1 MRRPSNSPKLVRLTF
16 TSSTRSEP
24 CGFLLRAGAA
34 ALLYADAMIAT
45 LSRSGVR
52 RWLGCAG
59 ALLLAAGAMAAEI
72 HDAVLAHDVE
82 RVRQLLLEN
91 PDLVNARTE
100 RGDTP
105 LYIAAFRGYSKQM
118 IPVLLQFGADPAPA
132 PNDRL
137 ETPLSIAR
145 ELNMKQAAGLLLRA
159 GAKDDAL
166 SWAAEFRYATMKGD
180 AAVVAAQA
188 AAHPAVVNARNGFGQ
203 TPLMLAVAMERPTPN
218 VITTL
223 LTLGADPNA
232 TNNYGGT
239 AYAIAVEHEKGQI
252 AALLRER
259 GGKETPGTR
268 SAALRIA
275 VRRGLL
281 AEVETFLT
289 RQPELVDAT
298 DDLRR
303 TALFLAC
310 VQGSLPLVEALLRRA
325 ADVNGA
331 DFADNTPLHGAAL
344 AGNADLVKVLL
355 AKGADPRRVT
365 RQKVTPLLNA
375 AASGSLPAVEALLA
389 AGADARAVDNLG
401 ETALHRAAAGGHTE
415 LIRRLLELGLPVDVR
430 DRQRHTPLHQA
441 AERGR
446 VEAVRL
452 LLARGANSTLRDF
465 AGLTPAELAEKRKQ
479 EEAAKILRA
488 PAAK

>member
-1 MRRPSNSPKLVRLTF
+1 ML
-16 TSSTRSEP
+16 
-24 CGFLLRAGAA
+24 GAA
-34 ALLYADAMIAT
+34 
-45 LSRSGVR
+45 SR
-52 RWLGCAG
+52 
-59 ALLLAAGAMAAEI
+59 AAEI
-72 HDAVLAHDVE
+72 HDAVLAHDLD

-91 PDLVNARTE
+91 PDLVNVRTE

-105 LYIAAFRGYSKQM
+105 LYIAAFRGYSKQL

-132 PNDRL
+132 PNDRR

-159 GAKDDAL
+159 GAKDDDL
-166 SWAAEFRYATMKGD
+166 SWAAEFRYSTMKGD
-180 AAVVAAQA
+180 ADVVAAQA

-203 TPLMLAVAMERPTPN
+203 TPLMLAVALERPSPN

-223 LTLGADPNA
+223 LSLGADPNA

-239 AYAIAVEHEKGQI
+239 AYAIAVEHEKGRI
-252 AALLRER
+252 AALLREL

-281 AEVETFLT
+281 AEVEKFLMQ
-289 RQPELVDAT
+289 QPELVDAA

-310 VQGSLPLVEALLRRA
+310 VQGSLPIAEALLRKGA
-325 ADVNGA
+325 NPNGA
-331 DFADNTPLHGAAL
+331 DFSDNTPLHGAAS
-344 AGNADLVKVLL
+344 AGNADLVKTLL
-355 AKGADPRRVT
+355 AKGADAKRIT
-365 RQKVTPLLNA
+365 RQKVSPLLNA
-375 AASGSLPAVEALLA
+375 SASGSLPAVEALLA
-389 AGADARAVDNLG
+389 AGADVRAVDNLG

-415 LIRRLLELGLPVDVR
+415 LIKRLLELGLSVDLR

-446 VEAVRL
+446 VDAVKL
-452 LLARGANSTLRDF
+452 LLARGANPTLRDF
-465 AGLTPAELAEKRKQ
+465 AGLTPLELAERRKQ
-479 EEAAKILRA
+479 EEAAKLLRA
-488 PAAK
+488 PGAK